1 MPLIK
6 KGQQFTC
13 LVTSPAYDIPLSFH
27 SLTGLDRFSSFSLT
41 SQRMNN
47 TTAIARS
54 NPTISYYG
62 LTKAEGIA
70 ISSAFIVACFLIVAG
85 NFLAIVL
92 FALRKKLR
100 KKSLFLVMNMAVS
113 DLLLGAVSLPIYI
126 FLERDFFRL
135 GRVKWNQYFHSSY
148 FFVDALLSQVS
159 LITAVLISLER
170 FHAICWPFR
179 HRVLSMRAYRFA
191 IFVTWALAFVVSSI
205 LTVLTWLNLEKDACY
220 AWMTWALIML
230 LIACGCNIGIR
241 RRSRARLFS
250 SHNRLNI
257 ESLTYTLLF
266 VSFLALVCWIP
277 LVIMNYFYFVSKI
290 SASWFSLAHEIAN
303 FLNYFNSCVNPMVY
317 AYKVPEF
324 RQASRLCCLEKR
336 VQVERSEGKNTAPT
350 FQAQNNQAMETEL

>member
-1 MPLIK
+1 
-6 KGQQFTC
+6 
-13 LVTSPAYDIPLSFH
+13 
-27 SLTGLDRFSSFSLT
+27 
-41 SQRMNN
+41 MNN

-54 NPTISYYG
+54 NPTISHYG
-62 LTKAEGIA
+62 FTKAEGIA
-70 ISSAFIVACFLIVAG
+70 IFSAFIVACFFIVAG
-85 NFLAIVL
+85 NFLTIVL
-92 FALRKKLR
+92 FALTKKLR

-113 DLLLGAVSLPIYI
+113 DLLLGAVSLPVYI
-126 FLERDFFRL
+126 FLKGDFLGLFRK
-135 GRVKWNQYFHSSY
+135 VKWNQYFDSSY
-148 FFVDALLSQVS
+148 IFVDAFLSQVS

-179 HRVLSMRAYRFA
+179 HRVLSMRAYKFG

-220 AWMTWALIML
+220 AWMTWALIIL

-241 RRSRARLFS
+241 RRSRARLVS

-257 ESLTYTLLF
+257 ENLTYTLLF

-277 LVIMNYFYFVSKI
+277 LVIMNYFYFVCGI
-290 SASWFSLAHEIAN
+290 SASWFFLAYEIAN

-317 AYKVPEF
+317 AYRVPEF
-324 RQASRLCCLEKR
+324 RQAIRLCCLDKR
-336 VQVERSEGKNTAPT
+336 VEVERSEGKNTAPT